1 MVYGKYPTDW
11 YSNSSV
17 CVYILQEEYKNMYKH
32 GDFSIRNNKIV
43 KLFFKKL
50 LTFSKSFL

>member
-1 MVYGKYPTDW
+1 MVNILLIGIPTAL
-11 YSNSSV
+11 YAYTS
-17 CVYILQEEYKNMYKH
+17 CKKNIKTCIYKH